1 MRGAFFW
8 SGLCFCFS
16 GVPRKSAQFHSRAC
30 AARHAGPKGKLL
42 GSLQFGMV
50 AGLLV
55 ENWMLLIPSLNPQWK
70 ALLRATCL
78 FLLAVVG
85 KVQLVRRQRG
95 GEKEVLMRSFKFL
108 FVAVCSAS
116 GFGWVAMLSC
126 PRCRVSGFPTR
137 KSIFAVVV
145 ICSGRGVRN
154 PTSWCC
160 ERRWRRSKMI
170 SSASRQNAEG
180 LESACWSK
188 AVWNRLE
195 RSAHGMGFEVQMQ
208 GECNCGCSPALSLP
222 RGDGAPNRQCAP
234 LHGDDAAGAGPGS
247 SYALSSSQSSGV
259 TFVEGRGLQAI
270 QRYVA

>member
-1 MRGAFFW
+1 
-8 SGLCFCFS
+8 
-16 GVPRKSAQFHSRAC
+16 
-30 AARHAGPKGKLL
+30 
-42 GSLQFGMV
+42 
-50 AGLLV
+50 
-55 ENWMLLIPSLNPQWK
+55 MLLIPSLNPQGK

-108 FVAVCSAS
+108 FVGVCSAL
-116 GFGWVAMLSC
+116 GFGGVAMLSC

-137 KSIFAVVV
+137 KNIFAVVV

-154 PTSWCC
+154 RTSWCC

-180 LESACWSK
+180 LESAVGPRQFGIGWKGQPMAWVLRFKCKGSAT
-188 AVWNRLE
+188 AV
-195 RSAHGMGFEVQMQ
+195 AV
-208 GECNCGCSPALSLP
+208 PALSLP

-259 TFVEGRGLQAI
+259 TFVEGRGLQAT